1 LEFEDV
7 WLEVRA
13 CDGSGTVPAAE
24 IEIGEAVAVPALSE
38 VLQAAEKA
46 NASAAKHAAA
56 GMWDYSRKLAPGEEE
71 MVKRVVRF
79 APAGEDS
86 RSVSL
91 SASIG
96 YRGSCYILTL
106 FAIKKTQ

>member
-1 LEFEDV
+1 MEFEDV

-13 CDGSGTVPAAE
+13 CDAGMSVTATE
-24 IEIGEAVAVPALSE
+24 IEIGEALAVPALSE

-46 NASAAKHAAA
+46 NASAKHA
-56 GMWDYSRKLAPGEEE
+56 GMWDYSRKLAPGE
-71 MVKRVVRF
+71 VDTIKRVVKF
-79 APAGEDS
+79 APAGEDG

-91 SASIG
+91 AASIR

-106 FAIKKTQ
+106 FAIRKTQ